1 MEMKENLHFTKE
13 NWIDLADDAYH
24 LGWRYE
30 EKYHGCGQCTIAAVL
45 DTLNLH
51 SDDVFRSATGLAGGL
66 GLVGEATCS
75 AFTGAVMV
83 FGLIYPRRR
92 EKFDNDREN
101 KYRTFEMAQELYRRY
116 TSRFDSIICH
126 DVHKKILGRPYDLR
140 DPNERDCF
148 AKAGAHENKCTE
160 VVASASKWAVEII
173 GVEMIKEQNGK

>member
-1 MEMKENLHFTKE
+1 MGMKEISQFSKDK
-13 NWIDLADDAYH
+13 WIKLAEEAYK

-92 EKFDNDREN
+92 EKFDDDREN
-101 KYRTFEMAQELYRRY
+101 KYRTFAMAQELFHRY
-116 TSRFDSIICH
+116 ISRFDNIICH
-126 DVHKKILGRPYDLR
+126 GVHKKLFGRPFDLR

-160 VVASASKWAVEII
+160 VVALASKWAVEIV
-173 GVEMIKEQNGK
+173 GEEMTKDLNRK